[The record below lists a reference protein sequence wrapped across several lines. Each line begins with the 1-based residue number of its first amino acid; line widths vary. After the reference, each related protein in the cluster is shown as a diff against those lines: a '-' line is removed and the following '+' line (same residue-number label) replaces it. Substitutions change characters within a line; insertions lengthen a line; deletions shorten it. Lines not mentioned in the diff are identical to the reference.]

1 VASNKARR
9 FSVVSRLLANRWIR
23 QRGGHMANDRNPM
36 RERNP
41 MQDDEELGRTTGE
54 DIIGDADDEE
64 FDDLDEMEEDDD
76 LEA

>member
-1 VASNKARR
+1 
-9 FSVVSRLLANRWIR
+9 
-23 QRGGHMANDRNPM
+23 MANDRNPI

-41 MQDDEELGRTTGE
+41 MQDDEELGRTSEE

-64 FDDLDEMEEDDD
+64 FDDIDEMEEDDD